1 MAERGLDLAHAMI
14 LRWLRRYAPELI
26 KRWNSYGKSTGRSRR
41 VDETF
46 IKVRG
51 EWILPVSSSRP
62 GHFLADLRLSKK
74 VDAEEPYS
82 AHQKNIAPA
91 LMVILGI
98 RWLL

>member
-1 MAERGLDLAHAMI
+1 MANPLAGPDESTRPLSRCAVSG
-14 LRWLRRYAPELI
+14 
-26 KRWNSYGKSTGRSRR
+26 SYLYQA
-41 VDETF
+41 VDQATQT
-46 IKVRG
+46 
-51 EWILPVSSSRP
+51 
-62 GHFLADLRLSKK
+62 ADLRLSKK